1 MNVLCVVIF
10 SRLNH
15 CSSNQGS
22 GYQWKKKCLK
32 KCHCWTSDTTYNVRG
47 QKQDWLVCSLNHHM
61 IIREVCNNTPLSMLP
76 LHCQRSKNLTPLKAK
91 MTKFTILQC
100 TMCLSESMK
109 CLFHT
114 LKKNHSHSMLSN
126 LFALEMRDTNI

>member
-1 MNVLCVVIF
+1 MSHECTVCGNLF
-10 SRLNH
+10 KAESLQFQPGFRL
-15 CSSNQGS
+15 SME
-22 GYQWKKKCLK
+22 KKCLK

-76 LHCQRSKNLTPLKAK
+76 LHGQRSKNLTPLKAK

-100 TMCLSESMK
+100 TMCESMK

-114 LKKNHSHSMLSN
+114 LKKITLTVCCQISLP
-126 LFALEMRDTNI
+126 